1 APAVQGIAVRG
12 CGTGARPDHPVA
24 QAPVGRGTG
33 QGFRRRRSG
42 RDGDRGGAQAEND
55 GSRLSTRPARPL
67 RNVKR
72 AEALLA
78 TKPDGWMETLGAR
91 ITESEPGR
99 VVVELEAGPQHRH
112 GGGVVQ
118 GGVITQIADAAMGM
132 SLATLQED
140 KVWNTTIELKINFI
154 RPVVSGRIRA
164 IGRVVEMKQTL
175 MFGEADVVDEQGRLV
190 ARASSTCL
198 AVAEGQGRE

>member
-1 APAVQGIAVRG
+1 V
-12 CGTGARPDHPVA
+12 
-24 QAPVGRGTG
+24 
-33 QGFRRRRSG
+33 
-42 RDGDRGGAQAEND
+42 
-55 GSRLSTRPARPL
+55 

-78 TKPDGWMETLGAR
+78 AKPDGWMETLGAR
-91 ITESEPGR
+91 ISESEPGR
-99 VVVELEAGPQHRH
+99 VVLELEAGPQHRH

-140 KVWNTTIELKINFI
+140 GLWNTTIELKINFI
-154 RPVVSGRIRA
+154 RPVVSGRLRA
-164 IGRVVEMKQTL
+164 VGRVVEMKQTL
-175 MFGEADVVDEQGRLV
+175 MFSEADVLDDQDRLV

-198 AVAEGQGRE
+198 AVPQGQGRE

>member
-1 APAVQGIAVRG
+1 V
-12 CGTGARPDHPVA
+12 
-24 QAPVGRGTG
+24 
-33 QGFRRRRSG
+33 
-42 RDGDRGGAQAEND
+42 
-55 GSRLSTRPARPL
+55 

-72 AEALLA
+72 AEGLLMA
-78 TKPDGWMETLGAR
+78 KPDGWMATLGAR

-99 VVVELEAGPQHRH
+99 VVLELESGPQHRH

-140 KVWNTTIELKINFI
+140 GMWNTTIELKINFI

-164 IGRVVEMKQTL
+164 VGRVVEMKQTL
-175 MFGEADVVDEQGRLV
+175 LFSEADVVDETGRLI
-190 ARASSTCL
+190 ARASSTCMP
-198 AVAEGQGRE
+198 VPEGQGRE

>member
-1 APAVQGIAVRG
+1 M
-12 CGTGARPDHPVA
+12 
-24 QAPVGRGTG
+24 
-33 QGFRRRRSG
+33 
-42 RDGDRGGAQAEND
+42 
-55 GSRLSTRPARPL
+55 
-67 RNVKR
+67 RNVRR
-72 AEALLA
+72 AEALLTA
-78 TKPDGWMETLGAR
+78 APDGWMRTLGAR

-99 VVVELEAGPQHRH
+99 VVLELEAGPEHRH

-140 KVWNTTIELKINFI
+140 GLWNTTIELKINFI

-175 MFGEADVVDEQGRLV
+175 LFSEADVLDEKGRVV
-190 ARASSTCL
+190 ARASSTCMP
-198 AVAEGQGRE
+198 VPEGQGRE